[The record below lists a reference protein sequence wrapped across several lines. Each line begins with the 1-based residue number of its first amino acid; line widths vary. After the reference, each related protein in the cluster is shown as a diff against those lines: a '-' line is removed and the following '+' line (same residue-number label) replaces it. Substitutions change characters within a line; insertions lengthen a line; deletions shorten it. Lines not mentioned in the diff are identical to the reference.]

1 MLQLHSTLH
10 VYMIDSALFQGI
22 PATNTATKQHIKLCQ
37 HQACTGKQ
45 INIPL
50 LAYMHGAGLK
60 VCLHRKVVSLSNSF
74 LILNRLDNVC
84 SYR

>member
-22 PATNTATKQHIKLCQ
+22 PVTNTAHKQHIKPCQ

-50 LAYMHGAGLK
+50 LAYMHGA
-60 VCLHRKVVSLSNSF
+60 RLSMSSQKSSVF
-74 LILNRLDNVC
+74 E
-84 SYR
+84 